1 MPKYNSID
9 TIPAKVFW
17 DILKTKNYQLL
28 KPKPKEKGLEEVFI
42 GIYDQFFIK
51 SDNSEAKRYLQL
63 TKEVAFLEWKI
74 AVIKQVLHFTYYN
87 TTTKEMRYDIIK
99 ALKMGCK
106 IDIDTEQPFVDEVQR
121 VLHVEIGILM
131 NDLNLAKLE
140 LENMIKSGQGKDYD
154 YYDRIGALSQ
164 VLQNNSLLKEDMTLA
179 VQVSLEKIA
188 NKIIKEQKAK

>member
-42 GIYDQFFIK
+42 GIYDEFFIK

-99 ALKMGCK
+99 ALKTGCK

-164 VLQNNSLLKEDMTLA
+164 VLQSNSLLKEDMTLA

>member
-1 MPKYNSID
+1 M
-9 TIPAKVFW
+9 FW
-17 DILKTKNYQLL
+17 DVLKSKNYQLL
-28 KPKPKEKGLEEVFI
+28 KPKPREKGLEDVFI
-42 GIYDQFFIK
+42 GIYDEFFIK

-63 TKEVAFLEWKI
+63 TKEVSFLEWKI

-99 ALKMGCK
+99 ALKTGCN

-131 NDLNLAKLE
+131 NDLNFSKLE
-140 LENMIKSGQGKDYD
+140 LENMIKSSQGKDYD

>member
-1 MPKYNSID
+1 MAKYNSID

-17 DILKTKNYQLL
+17 DVLKSKNYQLL
-28 KPKPKEKGLEEVFI
+28 KPKPREKGLEDVFI
-42 GIYDQFFIK
+42 GIYDEFFIK

-63 TKEVAFLEWKI
+63 TKEVSFLEWKI

-99 ALKMGCK
+99 ALKTGCN

-131 NDLNLAKLE
+131 NDLNLSKLE
-140 LENMIKSGQGKDYD
+140 LENMIKSSQGKDYD